1 MIKLPLKVPN
11 HSYNIYI
18 GQKILSAS
26 DHLEKFLGSDA
37 VIIISNTTVASLH
50 LDTLKDSL
58 NSEVCFEYILPDG
71 ESEKNLKQFEAI
83 SSFMLQKKLDR
94 RSVLIALGGGVVGDL
109 GGFVAACY
117 QRGIRYIQVPTT
129 LLAQVDSSVG
139 GKTAINH
146 SLGKNMIGAFHQ
158 PSLVLSDTSLLE
170 TLPEREF
177 TSGMA
182 EVIKYGLI
190 KDYLFFEWLEQ
201 NIETIMSRS
210 PEALAI
216 VIRKSCENKR
226 DVVSEDE
233 KENGVRA
240 ILNLGHTFGHAIE
253 NLMAYG
259 SWLHGEAVA
268 VGICMASRLSRD
280 QGLISDESYS
290 RIESVLK
297 KANLP
302 TKAPKECSPD
312 RMIEI
317 MQGDKKNYNKEIN
330 LVLLR
335 GIGDAFL
342 TRDYSDVILRQVL
355 EKGRED

>member
-1 MIKLPLKVPN
+1 
-11 HSYNIYI
+11 
-18 GQKILSAS
+18 
-26 DHLEKFLGSDA
+26 
-37 VIIISNTTVASLH
+37 
-50 LDTLKDSL
+50 
-58 NSEVCFEYILPDG
+58 
-71 ESEKNLKQFEAI
+71 
-83 SSFMLQKKLDR
+83 MLQKKLDR
-94 RSVLIALGGGVVGDL
+94 RTILIALGGGVVGDL

-146 SLGKNMIGAFHQ
+146 PLGKNMIGAFHQ

-177 TSGMA
+177 ISGMA

-190 KDYLFFEWLEQ
+190 KDHSFFEWLEQ
-201 NIETIMSRS
+201 NIEHIMSRS
-210 PEALAI
+210 PEALAT

-226 DVVSEDE
+226 DVVAKDE

-253 NLMAYG
+253 NLMDYG

-290 RIESVLK
+290 RIESILQ

-312 RMIEI
+312 RMLEI
-317 MQGDKKNYNKEIN
+317 MRGDKKSNNKEIN
-330 LVLLR
+330 LVLLKAIGEAFFNF
-335 GIGDAFL
+335 GIIQ
-342 TRDYSDVILRQVL
+342 T
-355 EKGRED
+355 